1 MSRRQSGLTALLVAL
16 PWWVS
21 VTLAAIAYVALAYGA
36 PSLNLSN
43 PFLQPIAKIT
53 APLLAL
59 PAALLL
65 LALAVA
71 SAFAAFYRRRLLD
84 RQQNLES
91 LRQTT
96 WQDFERLVGEVYR
109 RQGYRVV
116 ETGGGGADGGVDLKL
131 IKDGETW
138 LVQCKRWRQE
148 KVGVKVAR
156 ELFGV
161 VASERATGGILIATS
176 KFTPDAEDFARG
188 KPLRLI
194 AGEKLLRMVEGV
206 RKGGGS
212 PATPPA
218 PTATATPTEPKPKL
232 TPSESIATAPDTPV
246 CPQCKAPMVRRVAR
260 QGKNAGQAFW
270 GCSRFPECRATQP
283 IQ

>member
-1 MSRRQSGLTALLVAL
+1 MTL

-21 VTLAAIAYVALAYGA
+21 AILAALAYAALAYGA
-36 PSLNLSN
+36 PHLSLSN
-43 PFLQPIAKIT
+43 PFLQSLAKIT

-59 PAALLL
+59 PVALLL
-65 LALAVA
+65 LVLAVA
-71 SAFAAFYRRRLLD
+71 SAVAALYRRRLLD

-109 RQGYRVV
+109 RQGYRVI
-116 ETGGGGADGGVDLKL
+116 ETGGGGADGGIDLKL

-138 LVQCKRWRQE
+138 LVQCKRWQRE
-148 KVGVKVAR
+148 RVGVKVAR

-161 VASERATGGILIATS
+161 VAGESATGGILITTS
-176 KFTPDAEDFARG
+176 AFTPEAEDFARG
-188 KPLRLI
+188 KPLKLV
-194 AGEKLLRMVEGV
+194 AGEELLRRV
-206 RKGGGS
+206 RAVQKGGGS
-212 PATPPA
+212 PDA
-218 PTATATPTEPKPKL
+218 PTATPIKPTLAL
-232 TPSESIATAPDTPV
+232 TPRASTSAPL
-246 CPQCKAPMVRRVAR
+246 CPQCQAPMVRRVAR
-260 QGKNAGQAFW
+260 QGRNAGQAFW

>member
-1 MSRRQSGLTALLVAL
+1 MSRRQSSLATLLVAL

-21 VTLAAIAYVALAYGA
+21 VILAAIAYMALAYGA
-36 PSLNLSN
+36 PNLNLSN

-53 APLLAL
+53 APLLAW
-59 PAALLL
+59 PATLFL

-71 SAFAAFYRRRLLD
+71 SALTALYRRRLLD
-84 RQQNLES
+84 RQQDLGS

-116 ETGGGGADGGVDLKL
+116 ETGGGGADGGIDLKL
-131 IKDGETW
+131 VKNGETW

-161 VASERATGGILIATS
+161 VASEQATGGILITTS
-176 KFTPDAEDFARG
+176 TFTPEAESFGRG

-194 AGEKLLRMVEGV
+194 AGKELLRMVEGV
-206 RKGGGS
+206 QKGGGS
-212 PATPPA
+212 LDT
-218 PTATATPTEPKPKL
+218 PTATRIEPTL
-232 TPSESIATAPDTPV
+232 AFTPSELTSAKLL

-260 QGKNAGQAFW
+260 QGRNAGQAFW

-283 IQ
+283 VQ

>member
-36 PSLNLSN
+36 PNLNLSN

-71 SAFAAFYRRRLLD
+71 SALAALYRRRLLD
-84 RQQNLES
+84 RQRDLES

-116 ETGGGGADGGVDLKL
+116 ETGGGGADGGIDLRL
-131 IKDGETW
+131 VKDGETW

-161 VASERATGGILIATS
+161 VASERATGGILITTS
-176 KFTPDAEDFARG
+176 TFTPETKSFGRG
-188 KPLRLI
+188 KLLRLI
-194 AGEKLLRMVEGV
+194 AGEELLHMIEGV

-212 PATPPA
+212 PDASPSATR
-218 PTATATPTEPKPKL
+218 TEPKPKR
-232 TPSESIATAPDTPV
+232 TPSESIATAPVTLV
-246 CPQCKAPMVRRVAR
+246 CPQCKAPMVQRVVR
-260 QGKNAGQAFW
+260 QGKNAGQAFL

>member
-1 MSRRQSGLTALLVAL
+1 MSRRRSGLADLLVVL

-21 VTLAAIAYVALAYGA
+21 ALLAGGSYGLLAWVAPRLEIA
-36 PSLNLSN
+36 N
-43 PFLQPIAKIT
+43 PFLQPIAKTT
-53 APLLAL
+53 APLLA
-59 PAALLL
+59 PL
-65 LALAVA
+65 LALAFLAIAAV
-71 SAFAAFYRRRLLD
+71 SALMARRRRKLLD
-84 RQQNLES
+84 GQRDLDS
-91 LRQTT
+91 LRQTI

-116 ETGGGGADGGVDLKL
+116 ETGGGGADGGIDLKL

-161 VASERATGGILIATS
+161 VASGRATGGILITTS
-176 KFTPDAEDFARG
+176 AFTPDAEDFARG
-188 KPLRLI
+188 KPLRLV
-194 AGEKLLRMVEGV
+194 AGEELLRLVLAV
-206 RKGGGS
+206 QKGGGS
-212 PATPPA
+212 PDAPPA
-218 PTATATPTEPKPKL
+218 PTATPTEPGPKPA
-232 TPSESIATAPDTPV
+232 PSESIATAPVAPV

-260 QGKNAGQAFW
+260 QGKSAGQAFW

>member
-1 MSRRQSGLTALLVAL
+1 VSRRQSGLTTLLVAL

-21 VTLAAIAYVALAYGA
+21 VILAAVAYAALAYGA

-43 PFLQPIAKIT
+43 PFLQSIAKIT

-71 SAFAAFYRRRLLD
+71 SALAALHRRRLLD
-84 RQQNLES
+84 RQRDLES

-96 WQDFERLVGEVYR
+96 WQDFERLVGEIYR
-109 RQGYRVV
+109 RQGYRVI
-116 ETGGGGADGGVDLKL
+116 ETGGGGADGGIDLKL
-131 IKDGETW
+131 AKDGQTW
-138 LVQCKRWRQE
+138 LVQCKRWQRE
-148 KVGVKVAR
+148 RVGVKVVR

-161 VASERATGGILIATS
+161 VASERAAGGILITTS
-176 KFTPDAEDFARG
+176 AFTPDAEAFARG
-188 KPLRLI
+188 KPLQLV
-194 AGEKLLRMVEGV
+194 AGEELLGWVKAV
-206 RKGGGS
+206 QKGGGAPAADEAAPVPAAAKPAPELQLVPSEPVAS
-212 PATPPA
+212 PAC
-218 PTATATPTEPKPKL
+218 PT
-232 TPSESIATAPDTPV
+232 
-246 CPQCKAPMVRRVAR
+246 CGAPMARRVAR

-270 GCSRFPECRATQP
+270 GCSRFPECRATQA

>member
-16 PWWVS
+16 PWWVG
-21 VTLAAIAYVALAYGA
+21 VILAAIAYVVLAYGA

-53 APLLAL
+53 APILAL

-71 SAFAAFYRRRLLD
+71 SALAALYRRRLLD
-84 RQQNLES
+84 RQRDLES

-161 VASERATGGILIATS
+161 VASERATGGILITTS
-176 KFTPDAEDFARG
+176 TFTAEAEDFARG

-194 AGEKLLRMVEGV
+194 AGEELLRMVEGV

-212 PATPPA
+212 PDASPA
-218 PTATATPTEPKPKL
+218 PAATPTEPKPKL
-232 TPSESIATAPDTPV
+232 APSESNATAPVAPV

-283 IQ
+283 VQ